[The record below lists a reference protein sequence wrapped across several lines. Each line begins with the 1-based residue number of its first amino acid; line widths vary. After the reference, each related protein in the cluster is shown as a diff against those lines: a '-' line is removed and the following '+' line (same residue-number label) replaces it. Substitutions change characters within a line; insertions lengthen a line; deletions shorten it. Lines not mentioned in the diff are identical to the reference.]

1 MLSLGEKM
9 FILVTKNN
17 YSLQQMYSPESNTS
31 NTSQGLLLMCEKGT
45 KNSPK
50 QTTETVNM
58 NFFIINHI
66 GDFSR
71 CRHHS
76 LHIFFWSIK
85 IIIKHEPLI
94 EKKSS
99 IICSRGIN
107 LNSCLFE
114 VEDQKNS

>member
-58 NFFIINHI
+58 NFFIINRYTKI
-66 GDFSR
+66 FQDVDIIR
-71 CRHHS
+71 CTY
-76 LHIFFWSIK
+76 FF
-85 IIIKHEPLI
+85 
-94 EKKSS
+94 
-99 IICSRGIN
+99 G
-107 LNSCLFE
+107 
-114 VEDQKNS
+114 Q